1 MRWHNRASL
10 SLTWIVCWSG
20 DVADDCEMVMLVDD
34 VASQPGSVTS
44 SRVKKERGTRKA
56 CLCA

>member
-1 MRWHNRASL
+1 
-10 SLTWIVCWSG
+10 
-20 DVADDCEMVMLVDD
+20 MVVLVDD